1 MDETPEATER
11 LRSVFAFCDEMTRRL
26 RASELG
32 TAAALYV
39 RLPEKLLKLAMLRAI
54 SRDDQNPVMVAP
66 DVDWSA
72 LLATHVTKRMIYMTQ
87 FYVSEGKFDSLK
99 KRLLAALSMAGG
111 EMSRSELLR
120 RLHVDSATF
129 HKIILTLHMCEM
141 IEEEHV
147 SRNKVIYTL
156 KNAA

>member
-1 MDETPEATER
+1 MD
-11 LRSVFAFCDEMTRRL
+11 
-26 RASELG
+26 ASDIDW
-32 TAAALYV
+32 AA
-39 RLPEKLLKLAMLRAI
+39 M
-54 SRDDQNPVMVAP
+54 
-66 DVDWSA
+66 
-72 LLATHVTKRMIYMTQ
+72 LATHLTKRMIYMAQ

-99 KRLLAALSMAGG
+99 KRMLAALSMAGG

-129 HKIILTLHMCEM
+129 HKVVLTLHMCEM
-141 IEEEHV
+141 IEEECI